1 MNGRPTAAAAGKID
15 VGGDLTVNRLGS
27 GAMRIPG
34 SGDPEH
40 VEQNVAAAAI
50 ELTAEEIG
58 AITLAVL
65 SR

>member
-1 MNGRPTAAAAGKID
+1 
-15 VGGDLTVNRLGS
+15 
-27 GAMRIPG
+27 MRIPG